1 MYFRCW
7 QLVGVEMQRILV
19 VLIMLAGTSFSSS
32 VVVAE
37 PMSAEQ
43 GEAILKEL
51 KEIKGLLRD
60 MAKQPRAKPTR
71 RRPTEARVNIEGA
84 FSLGRDNA
92 PLTMVEF
99 TDFQCPYCKRFHDV
113 VFPELKRKY
122 IDTGKL
128 RYISRDL
135 PLGFHADAMF
145 AANAGRC
152 AGEQNKFWS
161 LRDALFANARNLKPD
176 AIMGYAKALSM
187 DMKQFQRCID
197 TKKYNAEIAKDIRDA
212 NAAGFT
218 GTPSFVIGRN
228 DADGVVDG
236 VAVVG
241 AKPFPYIEDKIKEV
255 SEQE

>member
-1 MYFRCW
+1 MG
-7 QLVGVEMQRILV
+7 LILV
-19 VLIMLAGTSFSSS
+19 VLMVLTGMPFSSS
-32 VVVAE
+32 IAVAE

-51 KEIKGLLRD
+51 KEIKGLLQD
-60 MAKQPRAKPTR
+60 MAKQPRGKPTS
-71 RRPTEARVNIEGA
+71 RRPTEARVEIAGA
-84 FSLGRDNA
+84 YSLGRDDA

-128 RYISRDL
+128 RYVSRDL
-135 PLGFHADAMF
+135 PLEFHADAMF

-152 AGEQNKFWS
+152 AGEQNKFWG

-176 AIMGYAKALSM
+176 AILGYAKALSM
-187 DMKQFQRCID
+187 DMTRFQRCLD
-197 TKKYNAEIAKDIRDA
+197 TKKYNAAIAKDIRDA

-218 GTPSFVIGRN
+218 GTPSFVIGKS

-255 SEQE
+255 SEQD